1 MSSNWQGFTD
11 AELNKIIN
19 GNQKPKIVK
28 PVARKVGLQKN
39 KSSNHKPI
47 KKKMA
52 IIPTVEAKKEISPK
66 EKVQAEKDV
75 ENEVKH
81 EEVQNPVKVQDVD
94 VITDEKLIQ
103 EKDIKKLENIHK
115 RQKEMEEKNR
125 RKKEMLSQ
133 EIAVRKKRAL
143 AESSK
148 LKKVQTELAK
158 LDQLLSFDV
167 SILRDKI
174 DEACIE
180 FNNAKKRFQNAEN
193 EYIESKIQLHQ
204 KTVMKE
210 DLTEHLY
217 HLIEANEER
226 KSKKLEELMLALD
239 VEENDLPEVSEDKV
253 EKNEEKI
260 EPEESS
266 KIKADIK
273 LEKKDVKVDV
283 TNGKTPT
290 ENLHGADTKSEK
302 G

>member
-1 MSSNWQGFTD
+1 
-11 AELNKIIN
+11 
-19 GNQKPKIVK
+19 
-28 PVARKVGLQKN
+28 
-39 KSSNHKPI
+39 
-47 KKKMA
+47 MA
-52 IIPTVEAKKEISPK
+52 ITPTVEAKKEISPK

-239 VEENDLPEVSEDKV
+239 VEE
-253 EKNEEKI
+253 
-260 EPEESS
+260 SS

-290 ENLHGADTKSEK
+290 ENLHG
-302 G
+302 